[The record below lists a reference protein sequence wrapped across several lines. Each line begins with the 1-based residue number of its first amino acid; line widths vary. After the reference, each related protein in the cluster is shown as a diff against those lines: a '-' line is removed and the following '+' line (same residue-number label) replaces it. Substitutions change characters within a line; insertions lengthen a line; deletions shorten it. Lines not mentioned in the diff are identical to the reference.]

1 MPVKDIILFDL
12 VKEGTLLTS
21 CISIYY
27 WVGGIDLFFQ
37 LLLSIRILV
46 KDRIW
51 KLGKRTTMSW
61 ILMHALLAGFVRP
74 MPSVA
79 ELALDRREKDRRD
92 SVSNAAMLME

>member
-1 MPVKDIILFDL
+1 MNSNRFCSTCFQPQFMPVKDIILFDL

-46 KDRIW
+46 KDRI
-51 KLGKRTTMSW
+51 
-61 ILMHALLAGFVRP
+61 
-74 MPSVA
+74 
-79 ELALDRREKDRRD
+79 
-92 SVSNAAMLME
+92 